1 MPDGRDG
8 GSHAGVWREAGA
20 ARRYG
25 GLTRSHLL
33 RAAALTRPVVS
44 AGFFFEPT
52 VFTDVRDN
60 MFIARE
66 ESFGPVMIISKFK
79 GG

>member
-1 MPDGRDG
+1 M
-8 GSHAGVWREAGA
+8 WREAGA

-25 GLTRSHLL
+25 GPTRSHPL
-33 RAAALTRPVVS
+33 RAAAPTVPVVS

-66 ESFGPVMIISKFK
+66 ESFGPVMIISKFQ